1 MKTCCGL
8 NNSFCNNSFSWQTA
22 ATEARP
28 ALAMA
33 KLTAPDTRPLA
44 AGARPA
50 LAVAKLTAPDAWLV
64 AAEARPPL
72 AVAKP
77 TAPEARLVAAL
88 AILITTVSVDDRYN
102 R

>member
-1 MKTCCGL
+1 
-8 NNSFCNNSFSWQTA
+8 
-22 ATEARP
+22 
-28 ALAMA
+28 MA

-50 LAVAKLTAPDAWLV
+50 LAVAKLTAPDARLV

-88 AILITTVSVDDRYN
+88 AIVITTVSVDDRYN